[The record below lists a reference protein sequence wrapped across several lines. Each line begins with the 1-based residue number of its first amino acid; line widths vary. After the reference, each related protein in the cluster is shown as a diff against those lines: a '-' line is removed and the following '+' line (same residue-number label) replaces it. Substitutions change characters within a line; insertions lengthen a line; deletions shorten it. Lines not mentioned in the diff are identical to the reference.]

1 VSELQHPNARSF
13 ELVADVYERARPEYP
28 AEAVAWIVRE
38 LDLREGRTVL
48 DLGAGTG
55 KLTRALVQTG
65 ARVTAVEPGE
75 AMLGELRRVLPDVE
89 ALLGGAEEIPLGDH
103 SVDAVTVGQAFHWF
117 RQDEA
122 VPELHRVLRPG
133 GAVALVW
140 NSRDQTRPLQ
150 RRISELIKSLVPAGR
165 PPVGH
170 SANALEQ
177 SDLFGPVERHTFP
190 FVQRLDADG
199 VADRIASVSFVAA
212 APPDVRAELDR
223 ELREAVAAEG
233 GVVDFAYV
241 TEVYTSRAQ
250 A

>member
-1 VSELQHPNARSF
+1 MSELQHPNARSF